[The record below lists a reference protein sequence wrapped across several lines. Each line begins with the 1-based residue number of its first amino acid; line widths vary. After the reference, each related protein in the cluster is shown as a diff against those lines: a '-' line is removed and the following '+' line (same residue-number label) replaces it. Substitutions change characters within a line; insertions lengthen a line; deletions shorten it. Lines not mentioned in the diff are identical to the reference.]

1 MKDVLNLSL
10 SLSRALYNVCVCCVG
25 SVGKEM
31 GLKWRRNGSKRVKS
45 RLHRGHDRSW
55 AAMTDHGPKAKC
67 TGRIYMT
74 GHDTMTDHGL
84 KSKCTVCNLVITSRS
99 ELRFG

>member
-1 MKDVLNLSL
+1 MYGISLFLSL
-10 SLSRALYNVCVCCVG
+10 ELSRMWVYCVG
-25 SVGKEM
+25 SVGEEM
-31 GLKWRRNGSKRVKS
+31 GLKRRRNGSKRVKS

-55 AAMTDHGPKAKC
+55 SSHDRSWSKAKC

-84 KSKCTVCNLVITSRS
+84 KTGALFVKWS
-99 ELRFG
+99 